1 MNRLMDTLKKFNAE
15 WNDLPRRLLLIIV
28 LIGSLLFALL
38 IFPFIA
44 PFVLAALFAWM
55 IEPLVRLATRRFGDR
70 RAIRAIVSA
79 LLVLLLAGLVFFL
92 LGSLFGRLL
101 REAVELAKELPG
113 WVNSLS
119 AEVSRWIENLDFD
132 WLANSSGIEEMLT
145 RLFADMASMLTS
157 FATRMASSVARVAWQ
172 VAGFLPQG
180 ILFVVLTLI
189 GTFYISADK
198 SSIFAFIR
206 SLLPEKHRQ
215 RSNAFRVS
223 ILRAIFSQVRAT
235 IIMMLINF
243 VILYVGLLLMGVDY
257 AVLLALIIDIV
268 DALPILGMGLFLIP
282 MFGYGVFT
290 GNALLAIGSAMIYLI
305 TIVMRQIVGPKII
318 GKQLGLHPLPTMMAM
333 YAGLAAM
340 GFLGMII
347 GPMMLLLC
355 KVALTA
361 QPVIEPEAAAPP
373 EEAARGEEENQPLG

>member
-113 WVNSLS
+113 WVNTLS

-206 SLLPEKHRQ
+206 SLLPEKHRD
-215 RSNAFRVS
+215 RKSV
-223 ILRAIFSQVRAT
+223 V
-235 IIMMLINF
+235 
-243 VILYVGLLLMGVDY
+243 
-257 AVLLALIIDIV
+257 
-268 DALPILGMGLFLIP
+268 
-282 MFGYGVFT
+282 
-290 GNALLAIGSAMIYLI
+290 
-305 TIVMRQIVGPKII
+305 
-318 GKQLGLHPLPTMMAM
+318 
-333 YAGLAAM
+333 
-340 GFLGMII
+340 
-347 GPMMLLLC
+347 
-355 KVALTA
+355 
-361 QPVIEPEAAAPP
+361 
-373 EEAARGEEENQPLG
+373 